1 MGSKNRETVRYPKK
15 MRNLRIFI
23 AEPDRDLRL
32 GLQMLL
38 DPEPGMRVVGIAVR
52 LEELI
57 RQVEAALPDIVL
69 LEWQLVTAMPED
81 TIRNLKSVESH
92 PLIIVLHVRSET
104 YQDAKAAGADYFIC
118 KDSPPDQLLAYIRK
132 VKQERVTKDTL
143 PKEE

>member
-52 LEELI
+52 PEGLVK
-57 RQVEAALPDIVL
+57 QVKAVQPDIVL
-69 LEWQLVTAMPED
+69 FDGRRRPAALVSA
-81 TIRNLKSVESH
+81 
-92 PLIIVLHVRSET
+92 
-104 YQDAKAAGADYFIC
+104 YQDRPGEAVRDLSF
-118 KDSPPDQLLAYIRK
+118 P
-132 VKQERVTKDTL
+132 
-143 PKEE
+143 